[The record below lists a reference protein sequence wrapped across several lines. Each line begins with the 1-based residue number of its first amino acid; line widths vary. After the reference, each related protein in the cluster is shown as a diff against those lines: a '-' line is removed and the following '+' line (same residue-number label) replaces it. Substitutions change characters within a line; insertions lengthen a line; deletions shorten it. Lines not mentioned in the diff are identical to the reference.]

1 MTPGPTTSR
10 FLSEAGAGWTHGF
23 YDKAKIDDAV
33 LAVLYITAWEEHG
46 LTKAWKAIAGD
57 RPAGDHR
64 PSSECMTHGRA
75 PRL

>member
-1 MTPGPTTSR
+1 MD
-10 FLSEAGAGWTHGF
+10 